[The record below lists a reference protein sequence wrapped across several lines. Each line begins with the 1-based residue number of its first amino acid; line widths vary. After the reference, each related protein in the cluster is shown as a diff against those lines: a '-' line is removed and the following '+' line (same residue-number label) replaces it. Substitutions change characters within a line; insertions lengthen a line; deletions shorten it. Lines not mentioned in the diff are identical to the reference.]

1 MIKKLLLLG
10 VSRQLDSHLKKKIKV
25 YQQLED
31 TCRDEKKWVYQY
43 QTTRGFLIYE
53 KT

>member
-10 VSRQLDSHLKKKIKV
+10 ISRQLEDSDLKKKKV

-31 TCRDEKKWVYQY
+31 TCRDKK
-43 QTTRGFLIYE
+43 
-53 KT
+53 K